1 VVFHVMV
8 KPTGAKCN
16 LNCQYCFY
24 LPKEDLYPD
33 GSFRMSEEVLE
44 EFTRQYFEANRG
56 TRCVEFAWQG
66 GEPTLMG
73 LDFFRKAVEL
83 QKKYAPSGVVV
94 SNAFQTNGTLLDD
107 EWCKFFHEQN
117 FLVGISLDGPEELH
131 NRYRVDK
138 QGRPTFSRVMAGV
151 ELLRKHKVEFNI
163 LCLLNN
169 FNADHPEKV
178 YRFFAKEGFQ
188 FWQFIPGV
196 GRAGGRVTPWSV
208 KPRQYGRFLT
218 AIFQRW
224 IRKDVGRIFIQ
235 QFEVFLGAWL
245 GQIPTLCSYAPSCGR
260 ALALEHNGDLYS
272 CDHFVTEENFLGN
285 ILKQP
290 LAELVRSPKQRAFG
304 REKANLPAKCKK
316 CEYLFACHGGCP
328 KDRFLPTEEGIDS
341 YYLCRG
347 LIKFFQETD
356 PYFRLLARQVAAGQ
370 EPARVMEVLR
380 KSR

>member
-1 VVFHVMV
+1 
-8 KPTGAKCN
+8 
-16 LNCQYCFY
+16 
-24 LPKEDLYPD
+24 LYPD

-178 YRFFAKEGFQ
+178 YRFFA
-188 FWQFIPGV
+188 
-196 GRAGGRVTPWSV
+196 
-208 KPRQYGRFLT
+208 
-218 AIFQRW
+218 
-224 IRKDVGRIFIQ
+224 
-235 QFEVFLGAWL
+235 
-245 GQIPTLCSYAPSCGR
+245 
-260 ALALEHNGDLYS
+260 
-272 CDHFVTEENFLGN
+272 
-285 ILKQP
+285 
-290 LAELVRSPKQRAFG
+290 
-304 REKANLPAKCKK
+304 
-316 CEYLFACHGGCP
+316 
-328 KDRFLPTEEGIDS
+328 
-341 YYLCRG
+341 
-347 LIKFFQETD
+347 
-356 PYFRLLARQVAAGQ
+356 
-370 EPARVMEVLR
+370 
-380 KSR
+380 